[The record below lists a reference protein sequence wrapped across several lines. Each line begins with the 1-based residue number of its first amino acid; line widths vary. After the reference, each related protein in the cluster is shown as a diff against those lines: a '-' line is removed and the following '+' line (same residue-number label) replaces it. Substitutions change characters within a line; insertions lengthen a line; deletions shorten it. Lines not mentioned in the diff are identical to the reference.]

1 MRLIITGGGTGGH
14 VFPGVAVAKE
24 VVKRNGKNEILFV
37 GAAGG
42 VETRIVPKEGFEI
55 ETLRVTGMKGKGIVK
70 KAESMAQFAAATI
83 GARRILKRFAPDV
96 VLGVGGYASGPVCA
110 ASALT
115 GTPLALA
122 EQNAMPGMTNRWLG
136 RFARKAFV
144 TWEESLSWFPDGVG
158 MVTGNPI
165 RPEFHTVKR
174 SRSDGRL
181 GILVIGGS
189 QGATSMNKAMTQAVT
204 ALNAFAGKIR
214 VVHQTG
220 AKDIEAAR
228 SAYSGA
234 LFEWEAEVFL
244 NDMPQRLA
252 DADLVISRSG
262 AGAVAEICAVG
273 RPAVYIPFPHAAD
286 DHQAKNAMALVK
298 CGAALMI
305 PDRELD
311 ADAVVN
317 LAQRLVSDAK
327 WLEEMGAKAAALAKK
342 NAACMIVDELIKI
355 AEAA

>member
-24 VVKRNGKNEILFV
+24 IMRRDGKNKILFV
-37 GAAGG
+37 GAASG
-42 VETRIVPKEGFEI
+42 VETRIVPAEGFDI
-55 ETLRVTGMKGKGIVK
+55 ETLRVTGMKGKGIAK
-70 KAESMAQFAAATI
+70 KIASTARFASAMMS
-83 GARRILKRFAPDV
+83 ARAILKRFAPDV

-110 ASALT
+110 ASVIT

-136 RFARKAFV
+136 RYARKAFV
-144 TWEESLSWFPDGVG
+144 TWKESLEWFPRDAG

-165 RPEFHTVKR
+165 RPEFHNVKR
-174 SRSDGRL
+174 SRADGRL

-189 QGATSMNKAMTQAVT
+189 QGATSINKAMTQAI
-204 ALNAFAGKIR
+204 AELNAFAGKIR

-220 AKDIEAAR
+220 AKDIEAAQ

-234 LFEWEAEVFL
+234 GFEWETEAFL

-252 DADLVISRSG
+252 DADLVISRAG

-273 RPAVYIPFPHAAD
+273 RSAVYIPFPHAAD
-286 DHQAKNAMALVK
+286 DHQAKNADALVK
-298 CGAALMI
+298 SGAAMMI
-305 PDRELD
+305 PDSELN
-311 ADAVVN
+311 AQAVVN
-317 LAQRLVSDAK
+317 LVRRFVNDGKGLK
-327 WLEEMGAKAAALAKK
+327 EMAAKAAALAKK
-342 NAACMIVDELIKI
+342 DAASMIADELIKI

>member
-24 VVKRNGKNEILFV
+24 IMRRDGKNEILFV

-55 ETLRVTGMKGKGIVK
+55 ETMKVTGMKGKGIAK
-70 KAESMAQFAAATI
+70 KIASAGRFAAATM
-83 GARRILKRFAPDV
+83 GARAILKRFAPDV

-144 TWEESLSWFPDGVG
+144 TWEESLSWFPIGVG

-165 RPEFHTVKR
+165 RPEFHDVKR
-174 SRSDGRL
+174 SRADGLL

-189 QGATSMNKAMTQAVT
+189 QGATSMNKAMTQAVP
-204 ALNAFAGKIR
+204 ALNAFAEKIR

-220 AKDIEAAR
+220 AKDIEAVR

-234 LFEWEAEVFL
+234 VFAWEAAVFL

-252 DADLVISRSG
+252 DADMVISRSG

-286 DHQAKNAMALVK
+286 DHQTKNAEALVK
-298 CGAALMI
+298 SGAAMMI
-305 PDRELD
+305 PDRELN
-311 ADAVVN
+311 AQIVCGLVERFVN
-317 LAQRLVSDAK
+317 DRSGLD
-327 WLEEMGAKAAALAKK
+327 EMAAKAALLAKK
-342 NAACMIVDELIKI
+342 DAARIIADELMKM

>member
-24 VVKRNGKNEILFV
+24 IMRRDGKSEILFV
-37 GAAGG
+37 GAQNG
-42 VETRIVPKEGFEI
+42 VETRMVPAEGFAI
-55 ETLRVTGMKGKGIVK
+55 ETLKVTGMKGKGIAK
-70 KAESMAQFAAATI
+70 KIASAAQFASATLR
-83 GARRILKRFAPDV
+83 ARAIVKRFAPDV

-110 ASALT
+110 ASVIM

-122 EQNAMPGMTNRWLG
+122 EQNALPGMANRWLG

-165 RPEFHTVKR
+165 RPEFHDVKR
-174 SRSDGRL
+174 SRADGRL

-189 QGATSMNKAMTQAVT
+189 QGATSMNRAMAQAVP
-204 ALNAFAGKIR
+204 ALNAFAEKIR

-220 AKDIEAAR
+220 AKDIESAR

-234 LFEWEAEVFL
+234 RFAWEAEVFL

-252 DADLVISRSG
+252 DADIVISRAG

-273 RPAVYIPFPHAAD
+273 RLAVYIPFPHAAD
-286 DHQAKNAMALVK
+286 DHQTKNAEALVK
-298 CGAALMI
+298 SGAAMMT
-305 PDRELD
+305 PDGEFNAQAVASLVEMSLKEGKRLD
-311 ADAVVN
+311 
-317 LAQRLVSDAK
+317 
-327 WLEEMGAKAAALAKK
+327 EMASKAALLAKK
-342 NAACMIVDELIKI
+342 DAARIIADELIKM

>member
-24 VVKRNGKNEILFV
+24 IMRRDGKNKILFV
-37 GAAGG
+37 GAVGG
-42 VETRIVPKEGFEI
+42 VETRIVPAEGFDI
-55 ETLRVTGMKGKGIVK
+55 ETLKVTGMKGKGIAK
-70 KAESMAQFAAATI
+70 KIASTARFAAAMMA
-83 GARRILKRFAPDV
+83 ARAILKRFAPDV

-110 ASALT
+110 ASVIT

-136 RFARKAFV
+136 RYARKAFV
-144 TWEESLSWFPDGVG
+144 TWEESLEWFPHGAG

-165 RPEFHTVKR
+165 RPEFHNVKR
-174 SRSDGRL
+174 SRADGRL

-189 QGATSMNKAMTQAVT
+189 QGATSINKAMTQAI
-204 ALNAFAGKIR
+204 AELNAFAGKIR

-220 AKDIEAAR
+220 SKDIEAAR

-234 LFEWEAEVFL
+234 GFEWEAEAFL

-252 DADLVISRSG
+252 DADLVISRAG

-286 DHQAKNAMALVK
+286 DHQTKNAESLVK
-298 CGAALMI
+298 SGAAMMI
-305 PDRELD
+305 PDSELN
-311 ADAVVN
+311 AQAVVN
-317 LAQRLVSDAK
+317 LVRRFVNDCK
-327 WLEEMGAKAAALAKK
+327 GLEEMAAKAAELAKK
-342 NAACMIVDELIKI
+342 DAARMIADELIKM

>member
-24 VVKRNGKNEILFV
+24 IMRRDGKNEILFV
-37 GAAGG
+37 GAVNG
-42 VETRIVPKEGFEI
+42 VETRIAPKEGFKI
-55 ETLRVTGMKGKGIVK
+55 ETLKVTGMKGKGI
-70 KAESMAQFAAATI
+70 AQKIASAARFASATLEGRGI
-83 GARRILKRFAPDV
+83 VKRFAPDV

-110 ASALT
+110 AAVLT

-122 EQNAMPGMTNRWLG
+122 EQNALPGMTNRWLG

-144 TWEESLSWFPDGVG
+144 TWAESLPWFPEGVG

-165 RPEFHTVKR
+165 RPEFHDVKR
-174 SRSDGRL
+174 SRTDGRL

-189 QGATSMNKAMTQAVT
+189 QGATSMNKAMAQAVPS
-204 ALNAFAGKIR
+204 LNAFGEKIR

-220 AKDIEAAR
+220 AKDIEAVR

-234 LFEWEAEVFL
+234 GFPWEAEVFL
-244 NDMPQRLA
+244 HDMPQRIA
-252 DADLVISRSG
+252 DADIVISRSG

-273 RPAVYIPFPHAAD
+273 RSAVYVPFPHAAD
-286 DHQAKNAMALVK
+286 DHQTKNADALVK
-298 CGAALMI
+298 SGAALMM
-305 PDRELD
+305 PDRD
-311 ADAVVN
+311 FNADAVVN
-317 LAQRLVSDAK
+317 LVERFVRDSEGLGRMA
-327 WLEEMGAKAAALAKK
+327 AKAASLAKK
-342 NAACMIVDELIKI
+342 DAARIIADELMKI

>member
-24 VVKRNGKNEILFV
+24 IMRRDGKNEILFV

-42 VETRIVPKEGFEI
+42 VETRIAPKEGFEM
-55 ETLRVTGMKGKGIVK
+55 ETLKVTGMKGKGIAQK
-70 KAESMAQFAAATI
+70 MASAARFVSATME
-83 GARRILKRFAPDV
+83 GRRIVRRFAPDV

-110 ASALT
+110 AAVIT

-122 EQNAMPGMTNRWLG
+122 EQNALPGMTNRWLG
-136 RFARKAFV
+136 GFAKKAFV
-144 TWEESLSWFPDGVG
+144 TWAESLSWFPEGVG

-165 RPEFHTVKR
+165 RPEFHDVKR
-174 SRSDGRL
+174 SRTDERL

-189 QGATSMNKAMTQAVT
+189 QGATSMNKAMTQAVPT
-204 ALNAFAGKIR
+204 LNVFGERIR

-220 AKDIEAAR
+220 AKDIEAVR
-228 SAYSGA
+228 SAYSCA
-234 LFEWEAEVFL
+234 TFPWEAEVFL

-252 DADLVISRSG
+252 DADIVISRSG

-273 RPAVYIPFPHAAD
+273 RAAVYVPFPHAAD
-286 DHQAKNAMALVK
+286 DHQTKNAEALVK
-298 CGAALMI
+298 SGVALMT
-305 PDRELD
+305 PDRDFNAEAV
-311 ADAVVN
+311 ADLVKRFVEDKEGLAVM
-317 LAQRLVSDAK
+317 A
-327 WLEEMGAKAAALAKK
+327 AKAASLAKRD
-342 NAACMIVDELIKI
+342 AARIIADELMKV